1 MFYFGNYRPE
11 VLLFCERPCLTAV
24 DARRRTFVG
33 WEETSVSQRLQLL
46 TVSCGGTDNT
56 EGAAEHMRTRGHA
69 NQRGTGALR
78 GSGKWERWSEKKKQK
93 KNGRRADCLDERH
106 QSKLLSEHRR
116 SEREGKKSHK
126 KWDRVFVVFLPWWS
140 VKAWVRSSCPGGGV
154 SDTRRGPADL
164 RGQDQ
169 VSRFA
174 SAFKKPPLV
183 RPERAD
189 RARACRYRN
198 TLGRRH
204 KLYGER
210 KLLKLPRLM
219 RAERWHVELWLTAER
234 GGVDI
239 EGY

>member
-46 TVSCGGTDNT
+46 TVSCGGTGNT

-116 SEREGKKSHK
+116 SEREGKKKSQK
-126 KWDRVFVVFLPWWS
+126 VGQGLRGVPPVVVSKSMSSVFVSRRRSFGHTPRTSGPPWSGSGFTFCLRVQETAPGASRASWPGSSVSLPQH
-140 VKAWVRSSCPGGGV
+140 VGTEAQ
-154 SDTRRGPADL
+154 TL
-164 RGQDQ
+164 RG
-169 VSRFA
+169 A
-174 SAFKKPPLV
+174 
-183 RPERAD
+183 
-189 RARACRYRN
+189 
-198 TLGRRH
+198 
-204 KLYGER
+204 
-210 KLLKLPRLM
+210 
-219 RAERWHVELWLTAER
+219 
-234 GGVDI
+234 
-239 EGY
+239 